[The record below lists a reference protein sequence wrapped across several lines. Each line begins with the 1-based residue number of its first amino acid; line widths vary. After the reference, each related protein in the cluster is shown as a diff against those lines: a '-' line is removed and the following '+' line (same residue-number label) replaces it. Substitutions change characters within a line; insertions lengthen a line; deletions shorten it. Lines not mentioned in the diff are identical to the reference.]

1 MSIGAIARDASAV
14 TQGRN
19 AATAINAVTNQ
30 TGVTAVA
37 DASTGAL
44 TLTTSDGRNIAL
56 TSTAGTAAGATAIF
70 NATGLDVSA
79 GANAVRQRHLRRC
92 TFGGAFDL
100 SAPGA
105 GSLTEGDS
113 FTLDGLTYEFTTDA
127 AVTSRQRR
135 RHGG

>member
-1 MSIGAIARDASAV
+1 M

-44 TLTTSDGRNIAL
+44 TLSTADGRNIAL
-56 TSTAGTAAGATAIF
+56 TSRRQRRPAPGDLQ

-79 GANAVRQRHLRRC
+79 GANA
-92 TFGGAFDL
+92 D
-100 SAPGA
+100 
-105 GSLTEGDS
+105 GS
-113 FTLDGLTYEFTTDA
+113 TTRE
-127 AVTSRQRR
+127 SR
-135 RHGG
+135 